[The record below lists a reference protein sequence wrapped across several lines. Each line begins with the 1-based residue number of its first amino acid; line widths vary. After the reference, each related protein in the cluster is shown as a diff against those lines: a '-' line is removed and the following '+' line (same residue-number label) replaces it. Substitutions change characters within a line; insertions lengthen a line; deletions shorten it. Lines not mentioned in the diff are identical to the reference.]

1 MLWWQ
6 TLLLIL
12 GALMLLMFTRYPVCF
27 VFMTLNC
34 CLFFFLMHG
43 ATGLNMF
50 ASTLYDSIATFTL
63 LPVPMFLLMGELLFR
78 SGVAQRAINALDKI
92 LGKIPGRMSVLTC
105 IAGMI
110 FAATSGSTMA
120 NTAML
125 GSLLVPEM
133 EKKGYDKKMI
143 MGPIMGSGDLAMLI
157 PPSGTAVLFAATA
170 QISVG
175 KVLMSGLVPGVILG
189 FVFIAYIII
198 TSIRH
203 PEYVPADEKADV
215 KVSAGEKLRLFVVD
229 VLPLGVLIFAVIGT
243 ILLGIAT
250 PSEAAA
256 LGALGA
262 LLLCLYNRNFK
273 WPVIKASCVSSFK
286 MTAMCFGIII
296 GATGFGQ
303 MLAYTGSVA
312 KLTALATSL
321 AVPPIV
327 IVILMMIVI
336 FIGGCFMDVVPLMM
350 ITIPIFYP
358 IINGLHLDPIWFAC
372 LCLVGLSVG
381 NITPPFGMLLFI
393 MSGVAPEGTT
403 MKEVY
408 SSAFPYVVLTILV
421 IGLMMVFPQLCTWL
435 PGVIYAT

>member
-1 MLWWQ
+1 MVWWQ
-6 TLLLIL
+6 LLLIIL
-12 GALMLLMFTRYPVCF
+12 GSLCLLMFTRYPVAF

-34 CLFFFLMHG
+34 CLFFFLLKG
-43 ATGLNMF
+43 ATGLSMF

-78 SGVAQRAINALDKI
+78 SGVAQRAINGLDKM
-92 LGKIPGRMSVLTC
+92 LGRIPGRMSVLTC
-105 IAGMI
+105 IAGII

-133 EKKGYDKKMI
+133 EKKGYDKKMA

-157 PPSGTAVLFAATA
+157 PPSGTAVLFASTA

-175 KVLMSGLVPGVILG
+175 KVLMSGLIPGVIMG
-189 FVFIAYIII
+189 VAFIAYIVVK
-198 TSIRH
+198 TVRS
-203 PEYVPADEKADV
+203 PSLAPDDSELEKIPV
-215 KVSAGEKLRLFVVD
+215 GRKLRLFAVD

-262 LLLCLYNRNFK
+262 LLLCAYNRTFT
-273 WPVIKASCVSSFK
+273 WAVIKQSLISSCK

-303 MLAYTGSVA
+303 MLAYTGAVSN
-312 KLTALATSL
+312 LTRLATSL
-321 AVPPIV
+321 PVPATVVVIMMLAVV
-327 IVILMMIVI
+327 

-358 IINGLHLDPIWFAC
+358 IINGLELDPIWFAC

-381 NITPPFGMLLFI
+381 NITPPFGMLLFV
-393 MSGVAPEGTT
+393 MSGVAPKGTT
-403 MKEVY
+403 LKEIY
-408 SSAFPYVVLTILV
+408 TAALPYVIITVLV
-421 IGLMMVFPQLCTWL
+421 IALLIAVPQLCTWL
-435 PGVIYAT
+435 PGVIYTS

>member
-1 MLWWQ
+1 MLI
-6 TLLLIL
+6 IL
-12 GALMLLMFTRYPVCF
+12 GALLILMFTRYPVAF

-34 CLFFFLMHG
+34 CLFFVLLNG
-43 ATGLNMF
+43 ATGLSMF
-50 ASTLYDSIATFTL
+50 TSTLYDSIATFTL

-78 SGVAQRAINALDKI
+78 SGVAQRAINALDKL
-92 LGKIPGRMSVLTC
+92 LGRIPGRMSVLTC
-105 IAGMI
+105 VAGII

-133 EKKGYDKKMI
+133 EKKGYNRKMVL
-143 MGPIMGSGDLAMLI
+143 GPIMGSGDLAMLI

-175 KVLMSGLVPGVILG
+175 KVLMSGLIPGVILG
-189 FVFIAYIII
+189 LAFIAYIII
-198 TSIRH
+198 TTLRH
-203 PEYVPADEKADV
+203 PELAPDDSNLVR
-215 KVSAGEKLRLFVVD
+215 VSLGTKLKLLVVD

-262 LLLCLYNRNFK
+262 LALCAYNRTFTWK
-273 WPVIKASCVSSFK
+273 VIKESCISSVK

-303 MLAYTGSVA
+303 MLAYTGVVGN
-312 KLTALATSL
+312 LTALATSL
-321 AVPPIV
+321 PVPPVIV
-327 IVILMMIVI
+327 VILMLIVV

-358 IINGLHLDPIWFAC
+358 IINGLHLDPIWFAS

-381 NITPPFGMLLFI
+381 NITPPFGMLLFV
-393 MSGVAPEGTT
+393 MQGVAPKGTT

-408 SSAFPYVVLTILV
+408 TAAFPYVLITILV
-421 IGLMMVFPQLCTWL
+421 IGIMILIPGLCTWL
-435 PGVIYAT
+435 PSIIYST

>member
-1 MLWWQ
+1 MVWWQ
-6 TLLLIL
+6 TLLIIL
-12 GALMLLMFTRYPVCF
+12 GALLILMFTRYPVAF

-34 CLFFFLMHG
+34 CLFFVLLNG
-43 ATGLNMF
+43 ATGLSMF
-50 ASTLYDSIATFTL
+50 TSTLYDSIATFTL

-78 SGVAQRAINALDKI
+78 SGVAQRAINALDKL
-92 LGKIPGRMSVLTC
+92 LGRIPGRMSVLTC
-105 IAGMI
+105 VAGII

-133 EKKGYDKKMI
+133 EKKGYHRKMVL
-143 MGPIMGSGDLAMLI
+143 GPIMGSGDLAMLI

-175 KVLMSGLVPGVILG
+175 KVLMSGLIPGVILG
-189 FVFIAYIII
+189 LAFIAYIIV
-198 TSIRH
+198 TTIRH
-203 PEYVPADEKADV
+203 PELAPDDGVIEKVPFAT
-215 KVSAGEKLRLFVVD
+215 KVRLLVVD
-229 VLPLGVLIFAVIGT
+229 VFPLGVLIFAVIGT

-262 LLLCLYNRNFK
+262 LALCAYNRTFT
-273 WPVIKASCVSSFK
+273 WTVIKESCISSVK

-303 MLAYTGSVA
+303 MLAYTGVVGS
-312 KLTALATSL
+312 LTTLATSL
-321 AVPPIV
+321 PVPPFV
-327 IVILMMIVI
+327 IVIMMMIVV

-358 IINGLHLDPIWFAC
+358 IINGLQLDPIWFAS

-381 NITPPFGMLLFI
+381 NITPPFGMLLFV
-393 MSGVAPEGTT
+393 MQGVAPKGTT
-403 MKEVY
+403 MKDVY
-408 SSAFPYVVLTILV
+408 TSAFPYVVITILV
-421 IGLMMVFPQLCTWL
+421 IGLMMLIPQLCTWL
-435 PGVIYAT
+435 PSIIYST

>member
-1 MLWWQ
+1 MIWWQ
-6 TLLLIL
+6 TLCIIMAALL
-12 GALMLLMFTRYPVCF
+12 LLMFTRYPVAF

-34 CLFFFLMHG
+34 FLFYFLLKG
-43 ATGLNMF
+43 TTGLSMF
-50 ASTLYDSIATFTL
+50 TSTLYESIATFTL

-78 SGVAQRAINALDKI
+78 SGVAQRAINALDRI
-92 LGKIPGRMSVLTC
+92 MGKIPGRMSVLTC
-105 IAGMI
+105 IAGII

-133 EKKGYDKKMI
+133 EEKGYDRKMI
-143 MGPIMGSGDLAMLI
+143 LGPIMGSGDLAMLI

-175 KVLMSGLVPGVILG
+175 KVLMSGLIPGVILG
-189 FVFIAYIII
+189 VAFIVYIILK
-198 TSIRH
+198 TVRH
-203 PEYVPADEKADV
+203 PEIAPDDTNLEKAA
-215 KVSAGEKLRLFVVD
+215 VSTKLKLLVFD

-243 ILLGIAT
+243 ILLGMAT

-262 LLLCLYNRNFK
+262 LLLCLYNRTFT
-273 WPVIKASCVSSFK
+273 WEVIKQSCISSVK

-303 MLAYTGSVA
+303 ILAMSGVVSH
-312 KLTALATSL
+312 LTQLATSL
-321 AVPPIV
+321 PVPPVV
-327 IVILMMIVI
+327 IVIMMIIIVY
-336 FIGGCFMDVVPLMM
+336 IGGCFMDVVPLMM

-358 IINGLHLDPIWFAC
+358 IVNGLGLDPIWFAS

-393 MSGVAPEGTT
+393 MQGVAPKGTT
-403 MKEVY
+403 MKQVY
-408 SSAFPYVVLTILV
+408 SAAFPYVIITTLV
-421 IGLMMVFPQLCTWL
+421 IALMICVPQLCTWL
-435 PGVIYAT
+435 PGVIYST

>member
-6 TLLLIL
+6 TLLIIL
-12 GALMLLMFTRYPVCF
+12 GALLFLMFTRYPVSF

-34 CLFFFLMHG
+34 CLFFFLLNG
-43 ATGLNMF
+43 ATGLSMF
-50 ASTLYDSIATFTL
+50 TSTLYDSVATFTL

-78 SGVAQRAINALDKI
+78 SGVAQRAINALDRM
-92 LGKIPGRMSVLTC
+92 LGRMPGRMSVLTC
-105 IAGMI
+105 IAGII

-133 EKKGYDKKMI
+133 EKKGYDRKMVL
-143 MGPIMGSGDLAMLI
+143 GPIMGSGDLAMLI

-175 KVLMSGLVPGVILG
+175 KVLMSGLIPGIILG
-189 FVFIAYIII
+189 LAFIAYIIV
-198 TSIRH
+198 TTIRH
-203 PEYVPADEKADV
+203 PELAPDDKNLE
-215 KVSAGEKLRLFVVD
+215 KVSVAAKLRLLLVD
-229 VLPLGVLIFAVIGT
+229 VLPLGILIFAVIGT

-262 LLLCLYNRNFK
+262 LALCAYNRTFTWK
-273 WPVIKASCVSSFK
+273 VIKESCVSAFK

-303 MLAYTGSVA
+303 MLAYTGVVSN
-312 KLTALATSL
+312 LTAFATSL
-321 AVPPIV
+321 PLPPVIIV
-327 IVILMMIVI
+327 IMMLIVV

-358 IINGLHLDPIWFAC
+358 IIKGLGLNEIWFAS

-381 NITPPFGMLLFI
+381 NITPPFGMLLFV
-393 MSGVAPEGTT
+393 MQGVAPKGTT

-408 SSAFPYVVLTILV
+408 KSAFPYVIITILV
-421 IGLMMVFPQLCTWL
+421 IGLMIAIPQLCTWL
-435 PGVIYAT
+435 PGVIYST